1 MEHAGTLETQG
12 TPKASD
18 FFPPYL
24 VRLEFFLLC
33 CTVVLMLFAPTHAL
47 NNLFA
52 SMFML
57 LWIWIS
63 RSIAEYRNTKV
74 LPRQNLS
81 LKLTIWGFP
90 VAVSFIWILR
100 RFVDLPS
107 LSEVTFWVGFGALAV
122 CCLFFRRIEI
132 SRFDEQKKHT
142 YNQFQEAA
150 KERYRGWVL
159 IYFGGVLSVGLL
171 WGILSATMVGYS

>member
-1 MEHAGTLETQG
+1 
-12 TPKASD
+12 
-18 FFPPYL
+18 
-24 VRLEFFLLC
+24 
-33 CTVVLMLFAPTHAL
+33 
-47 NNLFA
+47 
-52 SMFML
+52 MFML

-171 WGILSATMVGYS
+171 WGILSATMFGYS

>member
-18 FFPPYL
+18 LFPPYL

-122 CCLFFRRIEI
+122 CCLFFRSIEI

-171 WGILSATMVGYS
+171 WGILSATMFGYS